1 MGEFSDK
8 VFEQVRRIPKGKV
21 STYGQIAR
29 LIGRPNAARFVGYA
43 LHVDE
48 LIDQDASPA
57 PCHRVVFRDGA
68 LCTGA
73 AFGGAGG
80 HRKLLEA
87 EGVTFKDADHVDMA
101 ACAWDPSEGAVGV
114 MEGDLPM
121 APPEGFDWKREL
133 GEEG

>member
-8 VFEQVRRIPKGKV
+8 VFEQVRRVPAGKV
-21 STYGQIAR
+21 ATYGQIAR
-29 LIGRPNAARFVGYA
+29 LIDRPNAARFVGYA

-48 LIDQDASPA
+48 QIDQETAEA

-87 EGVTFKDADHVDMA
+87 EGVTFKDEDHVDMK
-101 ACAWDPSEGAVGV
+101 ACAWNPEQDWVLGV
-114 MEGDLPM
+114 EGDVPM
-121 APPEGFDWKREL
+121 APPDDFDWAAEL

>member
-29 LIGRPNAARFVGYA
+29 LIGCPNAARFVGYA

-48 LIDQDASPA
+48 LVDQATAPA

-73 AFGGAGG
+73 AFGGAEG
-80 HRKLLEA
+80 HRKLLAA
-87 EGVTFKDADHVDMA
+87 EGVAFRDAEHVDMA
-101 ACAWDPSEGAVGV
+101 ACAWDPNEGAVGTFEDG
-114 MEGDLPM
+114 MPT
-121 APPEGFDWKREL
+121 APPDGFDWAREL
-133 GEEG
+133 GEDQ